1 MQVLRLAS
9 EYDDLTVRDNV
20 PGDLAVESL
29 RSAPSY
35 VYDERVVVA
44 LERVLRDRV
53 SAGS

>member
-1 MQVLRLAS
+1 MQALRLAS